1 MKALISLK
9 RIITLCILFVSC
21 STLSQA
27 KVSLPKLISDGMV
40 LQRNTPLLIWGSAE
54 PGENIYIK
62 FKKKKYETVADAN
75 GKWRINLPEMK
86 AGGPYSMQIND
97 IVLNDIL
104 IGDVYL
110 CSGQS
115 NMELPVN
122 RVMDKFA
129 SEVNGYENNSIRYVK
144 VPYSY
149 DFSEKQDDVKTV
161 SWKAMNKEKFMG
173 YSAICYFFSRIMQ
186 EKTGVPVGIINSSWG
201 GTPVEAWI
209 SEEGLKDFPAY
220 INQKA
225 MYEDNDLVALIKKME
240 NERGNAW
247 RNQLYRS
254 DAGIHSDIPWYSE
267 KLDDSEWEKVD
278 MFSSEWASL
287 NGRPING
294 THWFRKDFDI
304 PESWNISDAVL
315 RLGCIVDADSVFVNG
330 HFVGSVSYQYPPRI
344 YTVPSE
350 LLKHGKNQITIR
362 LFSNGGYPSFV
373 QDKPYKLICG
383 DNDVDLTGIWKH
395 KTGSVMPSAPSSTGF
410 QNVPVGLYNGM
421 IFPLRN
427 YKFKGIVWYQGES
440 NVGRWNEYSSLLS
453 AMIADWRKLFD
464 SQLPFY
470 IIELADFLAPDNP
483 GRSAWAALR
492 KQQAITAKKNP
503 DTYLIKNSDTGE
515 WNDIHPLDKKTA
527 AIRLVDTILNNDNKK
542 HK

>member
-110 CSGQS
+110 CSGKS

-225 MYEDNDLVALIKKME
+225 MYEDNELVALIKKME

-383 DNDVDLTGIWKH
+383 DNEVDLTGIWKH

>member
-225 MYEDNDLVALIKKME
+225 MYEDNELVALIKKME

-383 DNDVDLTGIWKH
+383 DNEVDLTGIWKH

-453 AMIADWRKLFD
+453 ALIADWRKMFD

-492 KQQAITAKKNP
+492 KQQAITAEKNP
-503 DTYLIKNSDTGE
+503 DTYLIKNSDIGE

>member
-62 FKKKKYETVADAN
+62 FKKKNYETVADAN

-225 MYEDNDLVALIKKME
+225 MYEDNELVALIKKME

-383 DNDVDLTGIWKH
+383 DNEVDLTGIWKH

>member
-161 SWKAMNKEKFMG
+161 SWKAMNKEKIMG

-225 MYEDNDLVALIKKME
+225 MYEDNELVALIKKME

-492 KQQAITAKKNP
+492 KQQAITAEKNP

>member
-225 MYEDNDLVALIKKME
+225 MYEDNELVALIKKME
-240 NERGNAW
+240 NERVNAW

-383 DNDVDLTGIWKH
+383 DNEVDLTGIWKH

-492 KQQAITAKKNP
+492 KQQAITAEKNP

>member
-62 FKKKKYETVADAN
+62 FKKKNYETVADAN

-383 DNDVDLTGIWKH
+383 DNEVDLTGIWKH

>member
-225 MYEDNDLVALIKKME
+225 MYEDNELVALIKKME

-383 DNDVDLTGIWKH
+383 DNEVDLTGIWKH

>member
-161 SWKAMNKEKFMG
+161 SWKAMNKEKIMG

-225 MYEDNDLVALIKKME
+225 MYEDNELVALIKKME

>member
-225 MYEDNDLVALIKKME
+225 MYEDNELVALIKKME

>member
-54 PGENIYIK
+54 PGDNIYIK

-161 SWKAMNKEKFMG
+161 SWKAMNKENFMG

-225 MYEDNDLVALIKKME
+225 MYEDNELVALIKKME

-267 KLDDSEWEKVD
+267 KLDDSEWEKID

-383 DNDVDLTGIWKH
+383 DNEVDLTGIWKH

-492 KQQAITAKKNP
+492 KQQAITAEKNP
-503 DTYLIKNSDTGE
+503 DTYLIKNSDIGE

>member
-383 DNDVDLTGIWKH
+383 DNEVDLTGIWKH

>member
-62 FKKKKYETVADAN
+62 FKKKNYETVADAN

-492 KQQAITAKKNP
+492 KQQAITAEKNP

>member
-62 FKKKKYETVADAN
+62 FKKKKYATVADAN

-225 MYEDNDLVALIKKME
+225 MYEDNELVALIKKME

-383 DNDVDLTGIWKH
+383 DNEVDLTGIWKH

-492 KQQAITAKKNP
+492 KQQAITAEKNP

>member
-161 SWKAMNKEKFMG
+161 SWKAMNKESFMG

-225 MYEDNDLVALIKKME
+225 MYEDNELVALIKKME

-267 KLDDSEWEKVD
+267 KLDDSEWEKID

-383 DNDVDLTGIWKH
+383 DNEVDLTGIWKH

-492 KQQAITAKKNP
+492 KQQAITAEKNP